1 MIRPFTVLCGL
12 LAAMAGLFL
21 YQAKQR
27 TLQLDRRID
36 AVLHETELVRGRTA
50 LLRADYAELS
60 RPDRLLQ
67 LSQKYL
73 ALQPTSPSQFVEL
86 SALAGRLPAIGKLS
100 APFNPDDIV
109 SRPGAAPAGGAP
121 GGEPAG
127 GAPGGALADALTP
140 AGTTLVS
147 LATKSTSQEAR
158 PLVAAATDARPSTHS
173 VGSGPVGSGPVGT
186 RAAKP
191 GAARVVKRSVTRLAE
206 VAPPT
211 MRIPPRGPMAPM
223 PHSQAPVA
231 ARAEIGRAPTGGE
244 SQLGNAGAMAMPP
257 PVPVAD

>member
-121 GGEPAG
+121 GG
-127 GAPGGALADALTP
+127 ALADALTP

-211 MRIPPRGPMAPM
+211 MRIPPRGPTAPM